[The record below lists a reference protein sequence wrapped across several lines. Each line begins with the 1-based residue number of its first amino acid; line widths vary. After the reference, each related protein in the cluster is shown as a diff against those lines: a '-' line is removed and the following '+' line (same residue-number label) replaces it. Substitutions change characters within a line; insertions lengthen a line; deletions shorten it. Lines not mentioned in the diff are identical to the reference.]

1 MSLWT
6 NLSAQAC
13 AANLADETLD
23 FIEIDYESD
32 YENNDATWATTRR
45 SRSGDRRLALRTLSA
60 PCTTCSRT
68 GDWSMA
74 AATTME
80 YTFVGA
86 ATIKRVIGD
95 LNTDDVTTMEGMFA
109 GEWADERKLKLEWG
123 EGSCHPIRR
132 TSNAD
137 TTATGLATTGASTV
151 DEQTPKGAKIE
162 SAGSNIISDWST
174 TAATTMEN
182 TFEGTFEF
190 NQLIGDWNPEAMTM
204 TRRMLNI
211 GKHV

>member
-1 MSLWT
+1 
-6 NLSAQAC
+6 
-13 AANLADETLD
+13 
-23 FIEIDYESD
+23 
-32 YENNDATWATTRR
+32 
-45 SRSGDRRLALRTLSA
+45 
-60 PCTTCSRT
+60 
-68 GDWSMA
+68 MA

-95 LNTDDVTTMEGMFA
+95 WNTDDVTTMEGMFA

-204 TRRMLNI
+204 TRRMLDI